1 MIKSGALSAKKYITT
16 ITDKTM
22 STTPNIVIGYS
33 VSTNARKNKKVNP
46 NYFVT
51 IWSILIIHSLH

>member
-51 IWSILIIHSLH
+51 I